1 MPIRKIKRKG
11 FISKK
16 LYKEP
21 LRATGKTLR
30 DNPGERK
37 LYRKT
42 RKHKK
47 IITIN
52 LKKMRSTN

>member
-1 MPIRKIKRKG
+1 MSIRKLKRKG

-30 DNPGERK
+30 DYPGQSKINRNTLK
-37 LYRKT
+37 YT
-42 RKHKK
+42 K
-47 IITIN
+47 IIT
-52 LKKMRSTN
+52 RY